1 MKKTFFL
8 ALLFIT
14 GCGTTN
20 SSVVRDVYYSADEP
34 PRVTEAPIIPPVISD
49 KIIEPTPMNSTNTTT
64 TPSEQ
69 KIYIATLHTSEGDIE
84 ITLNSDETPN
94 TVNNFVTLANKNFY
108 DNTIFHRVIKGF
120 MIQGGDPDGDGTGGP
135 GYTFDDEPF
144 TGKYVRGSVAM
155 ANRGPN
161 TNGSQFF
168 ILHADYPLP
177 PNYTIFGKVT
187 KGMEVVDTI
196 ATAAVK
202 SNGRETSVPVNP
214 VKVETIYI
222 TEK

>member
-1 MKKTFFL
+1 MYCMKKTFFL
-8 ALLFIT
+8 LPLLVLA
-14 GCGTTN
+14 GCGSAN
-20 SSVVRDVYYSADEP
+20 PPGVQDAYYSTDEP
-34 PRVTEAPIIPPVISD
+34 PRVTEAPLIPPVILD
-49 KIIEPTPMNSTNTTT
+49 KINEPTPMNTT

-69 KIYIATLHTSEGDIE
+69 KIYIATLHTSSGDIE
-84 ITLNSDETPN
+84 IALNSDETPN
-94 TVNNFVTLANKNFY
+94 TVNNFVTLSKKNFY
-108 DNTIFHRVIKGF
+108 DNTIFHRVIKDF

-144 TGKYVRGSVAM
+144 TGKYVRGAVAM

-187 KGMEVVDTI
+187 KGMEVVDKI
-196 ATAAVK
+196 ATAEIK
-202 SNGRETSVPVNP
+202 SNGREASVPVNP
-214 VKVETIYI
+214 VKIKKIDIVE
-222 TEK
+222 K